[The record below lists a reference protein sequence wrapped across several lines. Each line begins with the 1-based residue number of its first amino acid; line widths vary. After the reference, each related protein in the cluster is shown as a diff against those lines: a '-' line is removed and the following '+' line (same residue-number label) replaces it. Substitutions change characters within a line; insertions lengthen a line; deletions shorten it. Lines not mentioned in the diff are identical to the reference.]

1 MRLILRK
8 DIESLGEVGDVVEVA
23 DGYGLNYLIPKGLA
37 LHATAS
43 TVRATQHEQRLRDAQ
58 IQAAK
63 RSAQDYAG
71 EFSGVELEFSM
82 RVGADGRLF
91 GSVTNRMIE
100 DALQEK
106 GLDVNRRRI
115 VLDEPI
121 KKVGT
126 YDVDIRLHQEVR
138 ASVQVKVM
146 PDEASLAAEAEAEEA
161 AAETE
166 EAAAAEV
173 EEATAET
180 EEAVAPEAGEATEAA
195 DEVET
200 EAEATA
206 EAAEAAQED
215 EPEENQDAEEEEEK
229 TE

>member
-8 DIESLGEVGDVVEVA
+8 DIEHLGEVGDVVEVA

-43 TVRATQHEQRLRDAQ
+43 TVRATQHEQRLREAQ

-63 RSAQDYAG
+63 RSAQDFAG
-71 EFSGVELEFSM
+71 EFSGVEIEFSM

-106 GLDVNRRRI
+106 GFEVNRRRI

-146 PDEASLAAEAEAEEA
+146 PDEASLAA

-166 EAAAAEV
+166 EAAE
-173 EEATAET
+173 AET
-180 EEAVAPEAGEATEAA
+180 EEADVAEAAEVVEVA
-195 DEVET
+195 DEVQP

-206 EAAEAAQED
+206 EAADAAPED
-215 EPEENQDAEEEEEK
+215 VPVENRDAETEEEK
-229 TE
+229 AD

>member
-8 DIESLGEVGDVVEVA
+8 DVEHLGEVGDVVEVA

-43 TVRATQHEQRLRDAQ
+43 TVRATQHEQRLREAQ

-63 RSAQDYAG
+63 RGAQDFAG
-71 EFSGVELEFSM
+71 EFAGVELEFSM

-106 GLDVNRRRI
+106 GLEVNRRRI

-138 ASVQVKVM
+138 ASVQVRVA
-146 PDEASLAAEAEAEEA
+146 PDEASMAAAAAAEEA
-161 AAETE
+161 AVDEAEESAEAGDEVQAEAET
-166 EAAAAEV
+166 
-173 EEATAET
+173 
-180 EEAVAPEAGEATEAA
+180 ATEATDA
-195 DEVET
+195 IVENVSG
-200 EAEATA
+200 
-206 EAAEAAQED
+206 
-215 EPEENQDAEEEEEK
+215 ENQDAQAEEETPE
-229 TE
+229 

>member
-8 DIESLGEVGDVVEVA
+8 DVEHLGEVGDVVEVA

-43 TVRATQHEQRLRDAQ
+43 TVRATQHEQRLREAQ

-63 RSAQDYAG
+63 RGAQDFAG
-71 EFSGVELEFSM
+71 EFAGVELEFSM
-82 RVGADGRLF
+82 RVGEDGRLF

-100 DALQEK
+100 DALLEK
-106 GLDVNRRRI
+106 GLTVNRRKI

-138 ASVQVKVM
+138 ASVQVRVA
-146 PDEASLAAEAEAEEA
+146 PDEASIAAAAAAEEAAVAEAEESA
-161 AAETE
+161 EAVDEVQAEAET
-166 EAAAAEV
+166 A
-173 EEATAET
+173 
-180 EEAVAPEAGEATEAA
+180 
-195 DEVET
+195 
-200 EAEATA
+200 AEATDA
-206 EAAEAAQED
+206 VVENV
-215 EPEENQDAEEEEEK
+215 PGENQDAQAEAETPE
-229 TE
+229 

>member
-43 TVRATQHEQRLRDAQ
+43 TVRATQHEQRLREAQ

-106 GLDVNRRRI
+106 GLNVNRRKI

-121 KKVGT
+121 KMVGT

-146 PDEASLAAEAEAEEA
+146 PDEASVAAAAEAEEA
-161 AAETE
+161 S
-166 EAAAAEV
+166 AAEV
-173 EEATAET
+173 EEAA
-180 EEAVAPEAGEATEAA
+180 EAA
-195 DEVET
+195 DEVQD
-200 EAEATA
+200 EAEASA
-206 EAAEAAQED
+206 EATEAVVAD
-215 EPEENQDAEEEEEK
+215 EPEESQDAEGEEK
-229 TE
+229 KAE

>member
-8 DIESLGEVGDVVEVA
+8 DIENLGEVGDVVEVA

-37 LHATAS
+37 LPATAS

-63 RSAQDYAG
+63 RSAQDFAG
-71 EFSGVELEFSM
+71 EFSGIELEFSM

-138 ASVQVKVM
+138 ASVQVRVM
-146 PDEASLAAEAEAEEA
+146 PDEASLADEAEAEEA
-161 AAETE
+161 AAGTE
-166 EAAAAEV
+166 EAAVAEV
-173 EEATAET
+173 EEAAE
-180 EEAVAPEAGEATEAA
+180 GA
-195 DEVET
+195 DEVQ
-200 EAEATA
+200 A
-206 EAAEAAQED
+206 EAAAEAVEVVVED
-215 EPEENQDAEEEEEK
+215 EPEEKPDAEEEEEK
-229 TE
+229 AE

>member
-8 DIESLGEVGDVVEVA
+8 DIEHLGEVGDVVEVA

-43 TVRATQHEQRLRDAQ
+43 TVRATQHEQRLREAQ

-63 RSAQDYAG
+63 RSAQDFAG

-106 GLDVNRRRI
+106 GLEVNRRRI

-146 PDEASLAAEAEAEEA
+146 PDEASLAAASEAEEAAEAEPEEAAAAEAEEA
-161 AAETE
+161 AETETE
-166 EAAAAEV
+166 EAEQ
-173 EEATAET
+173 
-180 EEAVAPEAGEATEAA
+180 AA
-195 DEVET
+195 DGDQVES
-200 EAEATA
+200 EATA
-206 EAAEAAQED
+206 EATDAAQED
-215 EPEENQDAEEEEEK
+215 VPVENRDAETEEEK
-229 TE
+229 AD

>member
-106 GLDVNRRRI
+106 GLDVNRRKI

-121 KKVGT
+121 KMVGT

-138 ASVQVKVM
+138 ASIQVKVM
-146 PDEASLAAEAEAEEA
+146 PDEASMTAEAEAEEA
-161 AAETE
+161 AVAETE
-166 EAAAAEV
+166 EAPEAGDEVQAETEAAAE
-173 EEATAET
+173 ATDVVLEN
-180 EEAVAPEAGEATEAA
+180 
-195 DEVET
+195 
-200 EAEATA
+200 
-206 EAAEAAQED
+206 
-215 EPEENQDAEEEEEK
+215 EPEENQDAEGEEEK
-229 TE
+229 AE

>member
-106 GLDVNRRRI
+106 GLEVNRRKI

-121 KKVGT
+121 KMVGT

-146 PDEASLAAEAEAEEA
+146 PDEASMTAEAEAEEA
-161 AAETE
+161 DIAETE
-166 EAAAAEV
+166 EAPEAGDEVQAETEAAAE
-173 EEATAET
+173 ATDVVLEN
-180 EEAVAPEAGEATEAA
+180 
-195 DEVET
+195 
-200 EAEATA
+200 
-206 EAAEAAQED
+206 
-215 EPEENQDAEEEEEK
+215 EPEEN
-229 TE
+229 

>member
-8 DIESLGEVGDVVEVA
+8 DIENLGEVGDVVEVA

-106 GLDVNRRRI
+106 GLEVNRRRI

-146 PDEASLAAEAEAEEA
+146 PDEASLAAEAEAKEA
-161 AAETE
+161 ADETE
-166 EAAAAEV
+166 EAAGEV
-173 EEATAET
+173 EEAVQAGGEDVAE
-180 EEAVAPEAGEATEAA
+180 AADGVEAA
-195 DEVET
+195 DEIQAEAGVT
-200 EAEATA
+200 AEATDA
-206 EAAEAAQED
+206 VSED
-215 EPEENQDAEEEEEK
+215 EPEENRDAAEEEEK
-229 TE
+229 AG

>member
-173 EEATAET
+173 EEAVQAEAEDVAEAT
-180 EEAVAPEAGEATEAA
+180 EEAEAA
-195 DEVET
+195 DAAQAEAEPT
-200 EAEATA
+200 AEATDA
-206 EAAEAAQED
+206 DVGD
-215 EPEENQDAEEEEEK
+215 EPEESQDTEDEEEK
-229 TE
+229 AE

>member
-8 DIESLGEVGDVVEVA
+8 DIEHLGEVGDVVEVA

-43 TVRATQHEQRLRDAQ
+43 TVRATQHEQRLREAQ

-63 RSAQDYAG
+63 RSAQDFAG
-71 EFSGVELEFSM
+71 EFTGVEIEFSM

-106 GLDVNRRRI
+106 GLEVNRRRI

-146 PDEASLAAEAEAEEA
+146 PDEASLEAQAEAEEA
-161 AAETE
+161 AAADTE
-166 EAAAAEV
+166 E
-173 EEATAET
+173 TAEAAD
-180 EEAVAPEAGEATEAA
+180 EVGVEAEAETAGEATEA
-195 DEVET
+195 VV
-200 EAEATA
+200 
-206 EAAEAAQED
+206 ED
-215 EPEENQDAEEEEEK
+215 EPEENPDGEDGQGKPE
-229 TE
+229 

>member
-8 DIESLGEVGDVVEVA
+8 DIENLGEVGDVVEVA

-63 RSAQDYAG
+63 RSAQDFAG
-71 EFSGVELEFSM
+71 EFSGIELEFSM

-138 ASVQVKVM
+138 ASVQVRVM
-146 PDEASLAAEAEAEEA
+146 PDEASLADEAEAEEA
-161 AAETE
+161 AAGTE
-166 EAAAAEV
+166 EAAVAEV
-173 EEATAET
+173 E
-180 EEAVAPEAGEATEAA
+180 EATEAA
-195 DEVET
+195 DEVQVEV
-200 EAEATA
+200 
-206 EAAEAAQED
+206 AAEAVVED
-215 EPEENQDAEEEEEK
+215 EPEEKPEAEEEEEK
-229 TE
+229 AE

>member
-173 EEATAET
+173 EEAVQAEA
-180 EEAVAPEAGEATEAA
+180 EDVAEATEGAEAA
-195 DEVET
+195 DSAQAEAEPT
-200 EAEATA
+200 AEATDA
-206 EAAEAAQED
+206 VVED
-215 EPEENQDAEEEEEK
+215 EPEESQDTEDEEEK
-229 TE
+229 AE

>member
-8 DIESLGEVGDVVEVA
+8 DIEHLGEVGDVVEVA

-43 TVRATQHEQRLRDAQ
+43 TVRATQHEQRLREAQ

-63 RSAQDYAG
+63 RSAQDFAG
-71 EFSGVELEFSM
+71 EFSGVEIEFSM

-106 GLDVNRRRI
+106 GLEVNRRRI
-115 VLDEPI
+115 VLEEPI

-146 PDEASLAAEAEAEEA
+146 PDEASLAEAEEA
-161 AAETE
+161 AEAETE
-166 EAAAAEV
+166 EGVAA
-173 EEATAET
+173 
-180 EEAVAPEAGEATEAA
+180 EATEAVEAA
-195 DEVET
+195 DGEQA

-206 EAAEAAQED
+206 EATGVAQE
-215 EPEENQDAEEEEEK
+215 EVPAENRDAETGEEK
-229 TE
+229 AD

>member
-8 DIESLGEVGDVVEVA
+8 DIEHLGEVGDVVEVA

-43 TVRATQHEQRLRDAQ
+43 TVRATQHEQRLREAQ

-63 RSAQDYAG
+63 RSAQDFAG
-71 EFSGVELEFSM
+71 EFSGIEIEFSM

-106 GLDVNRRRI
+106 GLEVNRRRI
-115 VLDEPI
+115 VLEEPI

-146 PDEASLAAEAEAEEA
+146 PDEASLAEAEEA
-161 AAETE
+161 AEAETE
-166 EAAAAEV
+166 EGVAAE
-173 EEATAET
+173 AA
-180 EEAVAPEAGEATEAA
+180 EAVEAA
-195 DEVET
+195 DGEQA

-206 EAAEAAQED
+206 EATGAAQE
-215 EPEENQDAEEEEEK
+215 EVPAENRDAETGEEK
-229 TE
+229 AD

>member
-8 DIESLGEVGDVVEVA
+8 DIESLGEVGDVGEVA

-43 TVRATQHEQRLRDAQ
+43 TVRATQHEQRLREAQ

-106 GLDVNRRRI
+106 GLDVNRRKI

-121 KKVGT
+121 KMVGT

-146 PDEASLAAEAEAEEA
+146 PDEASMTAEAEAEEA
-161 AAETE
+161 DIAETE
-166 EAAAAEV
+166 EAPEAGDEVQAETEAAAE
-173 EEATAET
+173 ATDVVLEN
-180 EEAVAPEAGEATEAA
+180 
-195 DEVET
+195 
-200 EAEATA
+200 
-206 EAAEAAQED
+206 
-215 EPEENQDAEEEEEK
+215 EPEENQDAEGEK
-229 TE
+229 EKAE

>member
-8 DIESLGEVGDVVEVA
+8 DIDHLGEVGDIVEVA

-43 TVRATQHEQRLRDAQ
+43 TVRATQHEQRLRETQ

-63 RSAQDYAG
+63 RNAQDYAG
-71 EFSGVELEFSM
+71 KFAGVALEFSM

-106 GLDVNRRRI
+106 GLGVDRRKI

-121 KKVGT
+121 KMVGT
-126 YDVDIRLHQEVR
+126 YDVDIRLHQEVS
-138 ASVQVKVM
+138 ASVQVQVT
-146 PDEASLAAEAEAEEA
+146 PDEASTAAEAK
-161 AAETE
+161 
-166 EAAAAEV
+166 
-173 EEATAET
+173 
-180 EEAVAPEAGEATEAA
+180 
-195 DEVET
+195 
-200 EAEATA
+200 AEATA
-206 EAAEAAQED
+206 EAVVDD
-215 EPEENQDAEEEEEK
+215 EPEENQDAEIRE
-229 TE
+229 

>member
-8 DIESLGEVGDVVEVA
+8 DIENLGEVGDVVEVA

-106 GLDVNRRRI
+106 GLEVNRRRI

-146 PDEASLAAEAEAEEA
+146 PDEASLAAEAEAQEA
-161 AAETE
+161 ADETE
-166 EAAAAEV
+166 EAAV
-173 EEATAET
+173 EL
-180 EEAVAPEAGEATEAA
+180 EEAVQAGGEDVAEAADGAEAA
-195 DEVET
+195 DEIQAEAGVT
-200 EAEATA
+200 AEATDA
-206 EAAEAAQED
+206 VSED
-215 EPEENQDAEEEEEK
+215 EPEENRDAAEEEEKAE
-229 TE
+229 

>member
-8 DIESLGEVGDVVEVA
+8 DIENLGEVGDVVEVA

-106 GLDVNRRRI
+106 GLEVNRRRI

-146 PDEASLAAEAEAEEA
+146 PDEASLAAEAEAQEA
-161 AAETE
+161 ADETE
-166 EAAAAEV
+166 EAAVELEEAVQAEV
-173 EEATAET
+173 EDVAEAADG
-180 EEAVAPEAGEATEAA
+180 AEAA
-195 DEVET
+195 DEIQAEAGVT
-200 EAEATA
+200 AEATDA
-206 EAAEAAQED
+206 VSED
-215 EPEENQDAEEEEEK
+215 EPEENRDAAEEEEKAE
-229 TE
+229 

>member
-8 DIESLGEVGDVVEVA
+8 DIEHLGEVGDVVEVA

-43 TVRATQHEQRLRDAQ
+43 TVRATQHEQRLREAQ

-63 RSAQDYAG
+63 RSAQDFAG
-71 EFSGVELEFSM
+71 EFSGIEIEFSM

-106 GLDVNRRRI
+106 GLEVNRRRI
-115 VLDEPI
+115 VLEEPI

-146 PDEASLAAEAEAEEA
+146 PDEASLAEAEEA
-161 AAETE
+161 AEAETE
-166 EAAAAEV
+166 EGVAAE
-173 EEATAET
+173 ET
-180 EEAVAPEAGEATEAA
+180 EAVEAA
-195 DEVET
+195 DGEQA

-206 EAAEAAQED
+206 EATDAAQED
-215 EPEENQDAEEEEEK
+215 APAENRDAETGEEK
-229 TE
+229 AD

>member
-106 GLDVNRRRI
+106 GLDVNRRKI

-121 KKVGT
+121 KMVGT

-138 ASVQVKVM
+138 ASIQVKVM
-146 PDEASLAAEAEAEEA
+146 PDEASMTAEAEAEEA
-161 AAETE
+161 AVAETE
-166 EAAAAEV
+166 EAPEAGDEVQAETEAAAE
-173 EEATAET
+173 ATD
-180 EEAVAPEAGEATEAA
+180 AVLEN
-195 DEVET
+195 
-200 EAEATA
+200 
-206 EAAEAAQED
+206 
-215 EPEENQDAEEEEEK
+215 EPEENQDAEGEK
-229 TE
+229 EKAE

>member
-8 DIESLGEVGDVVEVA
+8 DIEHLGEVGDVVEVA

-43 TVRATQHEQRLRDAQ
+43 TVRATQHEQRLREAQ

-63 RSAQDYAG
+63 RSAQDFAG
-71 EFSGVELEFSM
+71 EFSGIEIEFSM

-106 GLDVNRRRI
+106 GLEVNRRRI
-115 VLDEPI
+115 VLEEPI

-146 PDEASLAAEAEAEEA
+146 PDEASLAAAAEAEEA
-161 AAETE
+161 AEAETE
-166 EAAAAEV
+166 EAAAAEAAEAV
-173 EEATAET
+173 ETADGEQAEAEVTAEATDAAQEEVPAENRDAET
-180 EEAVAPEAGEATEAA
+180 EEEKA
-195 DEVET
+195 D
-200 EAEATA
+200 
-206 EAAEAAQED
+206 
-215 EPEENQDAEEEEEK
+215 
-229 TE
+229 

>member
-8 DIESLGEVGDVVEVA
+8 DIENLGEVGDVVEVA

-63 RSAQDYAG
+63 RSAQDFAG
-71 EFSGVELEFSM
+71 EFSGIELEFSM

-138 ASVQVKVM
+138 ASVQVRVM
-146 PDEASLAAEAEAEEA
+146 PDAASLADEAEAEEA
-161 AAETE
+161 AV
-166 EAAAAEV
+166 AEV
-173 EEATAET
+173 EEAVEGADEVQAEAAA
-180 EEAVAPEAGEATEAA
+180 EAVA
-195 DEVET
+195 VVV
-200 EAEATA
+200 
-206 EAAEAAQED
+206 ED
-215 EPEENQDAEEEEEK
+215 EPEEKPDAEEEEEK
-229 TE
+229 AE

>member
-8 DIESLGEVGDVVEVA
+8 DIEHLGEVGDVVEVA

-43 TVRATQHEQRLRDAQ
+43 TVRATQHEQRLREAQ

-63 RSAQDYAG
+63 RSAQDFAG
-71 EFSGVELEFSM
+71 EFSGIEIEFSM

-106 GLDVNRRRI
+106 GLEVNRRRI
-115 VLDEPI
+115 VLEEPI

-146 PDEASLAAEAEAEEA
+146 PDEASLAEAEEA
-161 AAETE
+161 AEAETE
-166 EAAAAEV
+166 EGVAA
-173 EEATAET
+173 
-180 EEAVAPEAGEATEAA
+180 EATEAVEAA
-195 DEVET
+195 DGEQA

-206 EAAEAAQED
+206 EATGVAQE
-215 EPEENQDAEEEEEK
+215 EVPAENRDAETGEEK
-229 TE
+229 AD

>member
-161 AAETE
+161 AAGTE
-166 EAAAAEV
+166 EAAAGTEEAAAEAGEAAAEV
-173 EEATAET
+173 EEAT
-180 EEAVAPEAGEATEAA
+180 EAA
-195 DEVET
+195 DEVKAD
-200 EAEATA
+200 AEATA
-206 EAAEAAQED
+206 EATDAAQED
-215 EPEENQDAEEEEEK
+215 EPEESQDTEGEEEK
-229 TE
+229 AE

>member
-8 DIESLGEVGDVVEVA
+8 DIEHLGEVGDVVEVA

-43 TVRATQHEQRLRDAQ
+43 TVRATQHEQRLREAQ

-63 RSAQDYAG
+63 RSAQDFAG
-71 EFSGVELEFSM
+71 EFSGIELEFSM

-106 GLDVNRRRI
+106 GLEVNRRRI

-146 PDEASLAAEAEAEEA
+146 PDEASLAAAAEAEEA
-161 AAETE
+161 AEVETEEAAVAEAETE
-166 EAAAAEV
+166 EAAAPEA
-173 EEATAET
+173 EEAE
-180 EEAVAPEAGEATEAA
+180 EAA
-195 DEVET
+195 DGDEV

-206 EAAEAAQED
+206 EATDVAQED
-215 EPEENQDAEEEEEK
+215 APAENRDAETGEEK
-229 TE
+229 AD

>member
-8 DIESLGEVGDVVEVA
+8 DIEHLGEVGDVVEVA

-43 TVRATQHEQRLRDAQ
+43 TVRATQHEQRLREAQ

-100 DALQEK
+100 EALQEK
-106 GLDVNRRRI
+106 GLEVNRRRI

-121 KKVGT
+121 KMVGT
-126 YDVDIRLHQEVR
+126 YDVDIRLHQDVR

-161 AAETE
+161 AAESE
-166 EAAAAEV
+166 ETGAEV
-173 EEATAET
+173 VGD
-180 EEAVAPEAGEATEAA
+180 VADEAA
-195 DEVET
+195 DEIQTDAVET
-200 EAEATA
+200 AEATEVA
-206 EAAEAAQED
+206 LED
-215 EPEENQDAEEEEEK
+215 KPEENQDAEGEDEK

>member
-8 DIESLGEVGDVVEVA
+8 DIENLGEVGDVVEVA

-106 GLDVNRRRI
+106 GLEVNRRRI

-146 PDEASLAAEAEAEEA
+146 PDEASLAAEAEAQEA
-161 AAETE
+161 ADETE
-166 EAAAAEV
+166 EAAVEV
-173 EEATAET
+173 EEAVQAEV
-180 EEAVAPEAGEATEAA
+180 EDVAEAADGVEAA
-195 DEVET
+195 DEIQAEAGVT
-200 EAEATA
+200 AEATDA
-206 EAAEAAQED
+206 VSAD
-215 EPEENQDAEEEEEK
+215 EPEENRDAAEEEEK
-229 TE
+229 AG

>member
-173 EEATAET
+173 EEAVQAEA
-180 EEAVAPEAGEATEAA
+180 EDVAEATEGAEAA
-195 DEVET
+195 DAAQAEAEPT
-200 EAEATA
+200 AEATDA
-206 EAAEAAQED
+206 VVED
-215 EPEENQDAEEEEEK
+215 EPEESQDTEDEEEK
-229 TE
+229 AE

>member
-106 GLDVNRRRI
+106 GLEVNRRRI

-138 ASVQVKVM
+138 ASVQVKVT

-161 AAETE
+161 AVDETE
-166 EAAAAEV
+166 EAAAAE
-173 EEATAET
+173 
-180 EEAVAPEAGEATEAA
+180 AGDATEAA
-195 DEVET
+195 DEVKA

>member
-8 DIESLGEVGDVVEVA
+8 DIEHLGEVGDVVEVA

-43 TVRATQHEQRLRDAQ
+43 TVRATQHEQRLREAQ

-63 RSAQDYAG
+63 RSAQDFAG
-71 EFSGVELEFSM
+71 EFSGVEIEFSM

-106 GLDVNRRRI
+106 GLEVNRRRI

-146 PDEASLAAEAEAEEA
+146 PDEASLAA

-166 EAAAAEV
+166 EAAE
-173 EEATAET
+173 AET
-180 EEAVAPEAGEATEAA
+180 EEADVAEAAEVVEAA
-195 DEVET
+195 DEVQP

-206 EAAEAAQED
+206 EAADAAPED
-215 EPEENQDAEEEEEK
+215 VPVENRDAETEEEK
-229 TE
+229 AD

>member
-8 DIESLGEVGDVVEVA
+8 DIEHLGEVGDVVEVA

-43 TVRATQHEQRLRDAQ
+43 TVRATQHEQRLREAQ

-63 RSAQDYAG
+63 RSAQDFAG
-71 EFSGVELEFSM
+71 EFSGVEIEFSM

-106 GLDVNRRRI
+106 GFEVNRRRI

-146 PDEASLAAEAEAEEA
+146 PDEASLAA

-166 EAAAAEV
+166 EAAE
-173 EEATAET
+173 AET
-180 EEAVAPEAGEATEAA
+180 EEADVAEAAEVVEAA
-195 DEVET
+195 DEVQP

-206 EAAEAAQED
+206 EAADAAPED
-215 EPEENQDAEEEEEK
+215 VPVENRDAETEEEK
-229 TE
+229 AD

>member
-8 DIESLGEVGDVVEVA
+8 DVEHLGEVGDVVEVA

-100 DALQEK
+100 DALLEK
-106 GLDVNRRRI
+106 GLQVNRRKI

-121 KKVGT
+121 KMVGT

-146 PDEASLAAEAEAEEA
+146 PDEASMAAEAEAEEA

-166 EAAAAEV
+166 EAAVAE
-173 EEATAET
+173 TAEAS
-180 EEAVAPEAGEATEAA
+180 EAE
-195 DEVET
+195 DEVQ
-200 EAEATA
+200 AEATA
-206 EAAEAAQED
+206 EAGDTALED
-215 EPEENQDAEEEEEK
+215 EPEESRDAESEEEK
-229 TE
+229 SE

>member
-106 GLDVNRRRI
+106 GLDVNRRKI

-121 KKVGT
+121 KMVGT

-146 PDEASLAAEAEAEEA
+146 PDEASMTAEAEAEEA
-161 AAETE
+161 DIAETE
-166 EAAAAEV
+166 EAPEAGDEVQAETEAAAE
-173 EEATAET
+173 ATDVVLEN
-180 EEAVAPEAGEATEAA
+180 
-195 DEVET
+195 
-200 EAEATA
+200 
-206 EAAEAAQED
+206 
-215 EPEENQDAEEEEEK
+215 EPEENQDAEGEK
-229 TE
+229 EKAE